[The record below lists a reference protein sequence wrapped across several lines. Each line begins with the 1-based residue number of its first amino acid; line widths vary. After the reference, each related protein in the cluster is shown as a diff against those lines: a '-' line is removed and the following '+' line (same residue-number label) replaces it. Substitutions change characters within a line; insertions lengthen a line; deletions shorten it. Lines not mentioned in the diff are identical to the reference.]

1 VGDYLQSLG
10 RRFLSFGDAQAV
22 TGLPA
27 VELRS
32 LIDVFLGR
40 GILWRGLSLQ
50 CPECRYAGWYRL
62 ADLDQLFRCTRC
74 RATSPLEQ
82 RSWMTPVEELVWQY
96 ELDEVVFQ
104 AVSRDVRAPIL
115 TLDRLRGDSR
125 DLLFVPERDVR
136 DGDGQLVAEVDV
148 WAIVDG
154 RLIVGEAKTTDRLA
168 SGNLG
173 EERTTGRLVY
183 VAEAITAD
191 ELVLAT
197 TAPAWHPSTRAAV
210 GAKLAESLIEP
221 RFIEHLGDAAR

>member
-1 VGDYLQSLG
+1 MGDYLQSLG

-62 ADLDQLFRCTRC
+62 ADLDQLFRCTR
-74 RATSPLEQ
+74 
-82 RSWMTPVEELVWQY
+82 Y
-96 ELDEVVFQ
+96 
-104 AVSRDVRAPIL
+104 
-115 TLDRLRGDSR
+115 
-125 DLLFVPERDVR
+125 
-136 DGDGQLVAEVDV
+136 GDGQLVAEVDV